1 MKPRIARVML
11 VMLAA
16 GYLTVYAFV
25 LFVATATSGDEL
37 IRSPGAW
44 YAAIAAPLY
53 VAVAGACGL
62 GWVKR
67 ALPPGALVAL
77 HLACIPALA
86 FSFLG
91 LGLLLPLFAILWWFS
106 SRESHAPAV

>member
-1 MKPRIARVML
+1 MKPQTARAIL
-11 VMLAA
+11 GLLAP
-16 GYLTVYAFV
+16 GYLAVYAFL
-25 LFVATATSGDEL
+25 LFVAMATSGDEL

-53 VAVAGACGL
+53 VAVAGACAL
-62 GWVKR
+62 RWLKR
-67 ALPPGALVAL
+67 ALPLGALVAL

-91 LGLLLPLFAILWWFS
+91 LGLLLPLFAVLWWFS
-106 SRESHAPAV
+106 SRESQEPAV

>member
-1 MKPRIARVML
+1 MKPRIARVVL

-16 GYLTVYAFV
+16 GYLAVYAFV
-25 LFVATATSGDEL
+25 LFVAMATSGDEL

-53 VAVAGACGL
+53 VTVAGAYAL
-62 GWVKR
+62 GWLKR
-67 ALPPGALVAL
+67 RLPFGVLVAL
-77 HLACIPALA
+77 HVAFVPALA

-91 LGLLLPLFAILWWFS
+91 LGLLLPLFAALWWFS
-106 SRESHAPAV
+106 SRESQEAAV